1 VDQKKERPFSIA
13 FGPPSAGG
21 WAILRRRPRGRSFL
35 VRRGTALLFPQT
47 FPASGNQNENPD
59 LGPVAIADTPHEDR
73 PSSAAV
79 VFSPMAEDNGAL
91 EIDLATGPRA
101 MADLCIVT
109 TCMGRLAQLR
119 QTLGPMLA
127 QDGGVPVVVV
137 DYSCPDSAGAWVEA
151 NHPTARLV
159 RVPDRARFN
168 ASAARNIGA
177 RSAGADAEWVAF
189 VDSDVVLDPGFAA
202 EVRRLVAPGG
212 WYRCRSN
219 DPGLGGTFVCA
230 RGDFERVGGYDEVY
244 PCWGEEDNDLFDAF
258 EFAGL
263 EGRSYPAD
271 LVRHLAHDDAARTRY
286 YPVADKELG
295 HSINRVYRLVKW
307 DIARVN
313 REQPPLELR
322 RALYERV
329 AEKVKACFETGGA
342 SDLGVTLR
350 PGIVP
355 GGGLLSR
362 DLAYRLTRNPREP
375 GPKASRDPG
384 RRDG

>member
-1 VDQKKERPFSIA
+1 
-13 FGPPSAGG
+13 
-21 WAILRRRPRGRSFL
+21 
-35 VRRGTALLFPQT
+35 
-47 FPASGNQNENPD
+47 
-59 LGPVAIADTPHEDR
+59 
-73 PSSAAV
+73 
-79 VFSPMAEDNGAL
+79 MAEENGAL

-137 DYSCPDSAGAWVEA
+137 DYSCPDGAGDWVEA

-159 RVPDRARFN
+159 RVPGRSRFN

-177 RSAGADAEWVAF
+177 RHAGADAEWVAF

-202 EVRRLVAPGG
+202 QVRRLVAPGG
-212 WYRCRSN
+212 WYRCRSD

-244 PCWGEEDNDLFDAF
+244 PCWGEEDYDLFDAF

-263 EGRSYPAD
+263 ERRFYPAE

-295 HSINRVYRLVKW
+295 HAINRVYRLVKW
-307 DIARVN
+307 DITRVN
-313 REQPPLELR
+313 REQPRLDVR
-322 RALYERV
+322 RALYDRV
-329 AEKVKACFETGGA
+329 AEKVKAYFETGRA

-355 GGGLLSR
+355 GGCLLSR
-362 DLAYRLTRNPREP
+362 DLVYRLTRNPRERGRKATSRS
-375 GPKASRDPG
+375 GPA
-384 RRDG
+384 